1 MLILQGDIQFIHV
14 PKTGGTYIRD
24 VIKQLQIPH
33 DGDAFNHDDDIINPE
48 TKSYFTCIRDLDS
61 WMISYFLHRERNGFN
76 WQTHRTLDRLCQSN
90 NLNEFFSNL
99 IKYENLVSDHYEYFL
114 RSINWNKPLTI
125 LKTTS
130 LSNDLFRFL
139 ETSGFDIDKTKYLK
153 IENHHRSKK
162 SEILNQDLILELKQ
176 KNQKFYQKYE
186 SYL

>member
-14 PKTGGTYIRD
+14 PKTGGFYIRD
-24 VIKQLQIPH
+24 VVKQLKISH
-33 DGDAFNHDDDIINPE
+33 TGDAFDHDNFTINPQ
-48 TKSYFTCIRDLDS
+48 TKSYFTCIRELDS
-61 WMISYFLHRERNGFN
+61 WMISYFHHRERNGFN

-99 IKYENLVSDHYEYFL
+99 IKYENLVADHYEYFL
-114 RSINWNKPLTI
+114 KSINWNKPVTI

-130 LSNDLFRFL
+130 LAHDLFQFL

-162 SEILNQDLILELKQ
+162 SQIPNKDLILELKQ
-176 KNQKFYQKYE
+176 KNQKFYKKYG